1 MSAST
6 NLALLATS
14 LRSTEPG
21 SVLALFFKS
30 NLYVIGPLK
39 YLHPR
44 RPELDVE
51 RMFRTVAS

>member
-30 NLYVIGPLK
+30 NLYVIG
-39 YLHPR
+39 H
-44 RPELDVE
+44 
-51 RMFRTVAS
+51 